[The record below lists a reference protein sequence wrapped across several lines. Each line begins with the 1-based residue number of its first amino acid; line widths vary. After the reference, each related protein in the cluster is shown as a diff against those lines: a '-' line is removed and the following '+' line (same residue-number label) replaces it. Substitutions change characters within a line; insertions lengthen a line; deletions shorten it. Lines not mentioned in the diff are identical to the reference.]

1 MSVIKIKKQ
10 VIHKQKEKMGNQG
23 FLKWLERRICAEIDT
38 LSNKTFIKEY
48 HEHDSS
54 KSSKR
59 SRNKNVYRP
68 IRPKETGNVL
78 KTIRSKHVIKV
89 NCIVIYNKD

>member
-1 MSVIKIKKQ
+1 
-10 VIHKQKEKMGNQG
+10 MGNQG

-59 SRNKNVYRP
+59 SRNKMSIDPLDR
-68 IRPKETGNVL
+68 KKQEMF
-78 KTIRSKHVIKV
+78 
-89 NCIVIYNKD
+89 